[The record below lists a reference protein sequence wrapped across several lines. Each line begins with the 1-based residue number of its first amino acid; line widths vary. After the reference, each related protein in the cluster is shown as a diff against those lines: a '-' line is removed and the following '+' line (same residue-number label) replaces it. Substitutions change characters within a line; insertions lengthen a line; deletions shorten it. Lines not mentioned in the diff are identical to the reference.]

1 MADLT
6 TVTQTFNAAKDSA
19 AAYTSG
25 VSALPGGLSS
35 MANVVDNAKGAI
47 NAIPG
52 IGAITGALGSVTGA
66 LAGVGALASKGLSAL
81 KLPGSPLSAL
91 SGLGLSASA
100 SAALNSAMAGLTSG
114 GSVPMKLPSVATGT
128 FDRGEM
134 ASMAASLLGSSKIP
148 SFAAGGNPATF
159 GSSMSAE
166 SIKKYDDNK
175 AAIAKAE
182 DDYFALKN
190 SNPAWIAY
198 DNAKNELPQGDP
210 QLSSLKAAMVAEQV
224 AVAALLKKITDLRN
238 A

>member
-35 MANVVDNAKGAI
+35 MANVVDNAKGAL

-52 IGAITGALGSVTGA
+52 IGAIGSVTGA
-66 LAGVGALASKGLSAL
+66 LGGVGALASKGLSAL